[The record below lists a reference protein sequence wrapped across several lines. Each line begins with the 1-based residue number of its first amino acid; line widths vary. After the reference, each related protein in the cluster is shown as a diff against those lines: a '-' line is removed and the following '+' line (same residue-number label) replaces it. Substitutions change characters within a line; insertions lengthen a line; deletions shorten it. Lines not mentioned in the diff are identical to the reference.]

1 MEQIKEYCLDY
12 GDYRLK
18 FLNIGAV
25 ITEYSYKGNNV
36 VLSFENLESYRNNYT
51 NLGSIVGRSAGRIR
65 DGKLEGWTLPLNQ
78 DGKHTLHGG
87 RKFQYKF
94 YNVYVIDNVAKLI
107 LVDPEGDFPGNALCT
122 ITFQLD
128 ENGLTQVIDSVADKP
143 TILNFT
149 NHSYFNLGQDSILE
163 HKLCISSDAVL
174 ELDEDLLPVGT
185 IDVSETAFD
194 FNEPKQ
200 IGKAKEQGHDQ
211 FKYSKFIDHPY
222 KLKDD
227 KTIILSN
234 DSLKLEITTD
244 QDYLVVYGGNYIG
257 DEQNKLR
264 NDMNKDYHAICL
276 ETQAA
281 PGTTDLVTEY
291 KAITNYKITST

>member
-1 MEQIKEYCLDY
+1 MEQIKEYCLEC

-25 ITEYSYKGNNV
+25 ITEYSYKDNNV
-36 VLSFENLESYRNNYT
+36 VLSFENLESYKKNST
-51 NLGSIVGRSAGRIR
+51 FMGSVVGRSAGRIR
-65 DGKLEGWTLPLNQ
+65 DGKIEGWTLPLNQ
-78 DGKHTLHGG
+78 DGKHNLHGG
-87 RKFQYKF
+87 DIHYKF
-94 YNVYVIDNVAKLI
+94 YDVEIDAATATLTLN
-107 LVDPEGDFPGNALCT
+107 DPEGDFPGNAVIT
-122 ITFQLD
+122 IKYELS
-128 ENGLTQVIDSVADKP
+128 ENGLTQTLVAKSDKL
-143 TILNFT
+143 TVFNMT

-163 HKLCISSDAVL
+163 HKLCISSDTVL

-185 IDVSETAFD
+185 IDVTGTAFD

-257 DEQNKLR
+257 DEQNKLK

-291 KAITNYKITST
+291 KSITKYKISTL